1 MASISLKKVSKS
13 FGKTEVLKD
22 ITLDVK
28 DKEFIVL
35 LGPSG
40 CGKTTL
46 LNVIAGLEPES
57 SGQIIIDGK
66 KVNDISPGERDVG
79 FVFQNYALY
88 PNKTVYGNLAFGLKF
103 KKTSAPEFD
112 DYKKEDKSENKKA
125 LIDYRVQDIAKIL
138 QINKLLDAKPF
149 QLSGGQRQRVAMG
162 RAMVRKPKVYLFD
175 EPLSNLD
182 AILRVYMREEIK
194 EIHRKVETTI
204 VYVTHDQV
212 EAMTLADRIVVI
224 NEGKILQVD
233 KPNVIYDSP
242 ANTFVASFL
251 GNPPMNLL
259 EAKIKEK
266 NGRIYL
272 NLSGQKIVFPAIFQ
286 DELRKYINCDIIFG
300 IRPENIALNDLY
312 TVSSKVMTKVAATD
326 FLGNIALIHV
336 ELGKNK
342 LIIATDKHQTL
353 QRGESISIFFDMQ
366 KFHLFDK
373 MTENRISR

>member
-1 MASISLKKVSKS
+1 MASISLKNVSKS

-28 DKEFIVL
+28 DKEFMVL

-57 SGQIIIDGK
+57 SGEIIIDGK

-103 KKTSAPEFD
+103 KKTSATEFD
-112 DYKKEDKSENKKA
+112 DYKKEDKSESKKA
-125 LIDYRVQDIAKIL
+125 LIDHRVQDIAKIL

-204 VYVTHDQV
+204 VYVTHDQI

-224 NEGKILQVD
+224 NEGKILQAGT
-233 KPNVIYDSP
+233 PNGIYDFP
-242 ANTFVASFL
+242 ANTFVASFV

-259 EAKIKEK
+259 ETKIEEE
-266 NGRIYL
+266 NGRICF
-272 NLSGQKIVFPAIFQ
+272 NLSIQKIVFPAIFQ

-312 TVSSKVMTKVAATD
+312 TVSSKVKAKVASTD
-326 FLGNIALIHV
+326 FLGNTALIHA

-342 LIIATDKHQTL
+342 LIIATEKHQTF
-353 QRGESISIFFDMQ
+353 QRGENINIFLDMQ

-373 MTENRISR
+373 ITEKRISR